1 LRLLLDTHIVLW
13 TATNLDR
20 LSARENMLIINS
32 RNVVA
37 VSAVSIWEIR
47 IKWDSF
53 FRSGT
58 RKLTISPVDILGIIE
73 ATGWPIVPLTGA
85 HAAATLDRTPGHK
98 DPFDELLL
106 VQAQVEGMRLLTRD
120 EKLADHPLALI
131 A

>member
-1 LRLLLDTHIVLW
+1 
-13 TATNLDR
+13 
-20 LSARENMLIINS
+20 M
-32 RNVVA
+32 RNPVS

-47 IKWDSF
+47 IKWDHF

-58 RKLTISPVDILGIIE
+58 RKLDVSPNDILGIIE
-73 ATGWPIVPLTGA
+73 QSEWPIMPLTGIN
-85 HAAATLDRTPGHK
+85 AATTLVCLPAHK

-120 EKLADHPLALI
+120 DKLADHPLALI